1 MGKGIAISPIR
12 TRAARVL
19 NKGNI
24 QGELKSG
31 NHKAKYVKARK
42 AELKK
47 LSLEQQNILLQEK
60 MYQKLF
66 DTVEEIPSG
75 VGEKLNTIF

>member
-12 TRAARVL
+12 TRTARVF

-24 QGELKSG
+24 QGELRGG

-47 LSLEQQNILLQEK
+47 LSLEQQNLLLQEK

-75 VGEKLNTIF
+75 VGEKLNTMF

>member
-12 TRAARVL
+12 TRVARVF

-24 QGELKSG
+24 QGELRGG
-31 NHKAKYVKARK
+31 NHKAKDVKARK

-47 LSLEQQNILLQEK
+47 LSLEEKHILLQEK

-66 DTVEEIPSG
+66 DAVEEAPSG
-75 VGEKLNTIF
+75 IGEKLNTVF